1 MNQPNLPDR
10 QQVKQTLLKSREER
24 RKLELASLELEEI
37 IVQLEQENRQKR
49 TKWLSSIQ

>member
-10 QQVKQTLLKSREER
+10 EQVKQTLLKSRQER

-37 IVQLEQENRQKR
+37 IVQLERENRQKR
-49 TKWLSSIQ
+49 SKQLNRI

>member
-10 QQVKQTLLKSREER
+10 ERVKQTLLKSRQER

-37 IVQLEQENRQKR
+37 IVQLERENRQKR
-49 TKWLSSIQ
+49 SKQLNRI

>member
-10 QQVKQTLLKSREER
+10 EQVKQTLLKSRQER

-37 IVQLEQENRQKR
+37 IVQLERKNRQKR
-49 TKWLSSIQ
+49 SKQLNRI